1 MDNLKSVFNVY
12 RRKSLLGS
20 PDVLNVRTISQA
32 NEWVCHWKLGSIA
45 VLTVQSNLESRGYLK
60 EEKFGQSWI
69 EVMASRWFQ
78 TEVVK
83 FIALLFPFWSKLKI
97 WSFSCHSCCTE
108 VARKF
113 TTEPDAHEEMYFL
126 FIKPIILHSTW

>member
-1 MDNLKSVFNVY
+1 MYTGGNRRWVPLRCSQCQNNIPGKQVGMSLEARQHYFADSPVKPWVTWLLK
-12 RRKSLLGS
+12 RRE
-20 PDVLNVRTISQA
+20 I
-32 NEWVCHWKLGSIA
+32 W
-45 VLTVQSNLESRGYLK
+45 LEPNRGD
-60 EEKFGQSWI
+60 
-69 EVMASRWFQ
+69 MASRWFQ

-113 TTEPDAHEEMYFL
+113 TTESDAHGEMYFL

>member
-1 MDNLKSVFNVY
+1 MYTGGNRGWVPLICSQCQNNIPGKRVGT
-12 RRKSLLGS
+12 SLEARQHFCADS
-20 PDVLNVRTISQA
+20 PVKP
-32 NEWVCHWKLGSIA
+32 WV
-45 VLTVQSNLESRGYLK
+45 TGYLK

-113 TTEPDAHEEMYFL
+113 TTEPDAHGEMYFL